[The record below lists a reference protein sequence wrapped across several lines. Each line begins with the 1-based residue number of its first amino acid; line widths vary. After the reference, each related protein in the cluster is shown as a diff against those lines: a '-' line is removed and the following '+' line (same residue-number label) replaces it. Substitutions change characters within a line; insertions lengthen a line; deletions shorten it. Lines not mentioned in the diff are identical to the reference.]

1 VTVVDYSDATL
12 DVHYDYGEYGERTQ
26 MQEKSGS
33 TVMASTSYSYDS
45 FKRLSSETRSFNG
58 LSGSY
63 SVGYTYNYAN
73 ALKQVSYTV
82 GAWSKSVNYDYNYA
96 GAPTKVGSNLR
107 TGDTTNNVATAFDFR
122 AWGALQKADYAN
134 GRRLALGYNQKRSQM
149 TNLKLQKT
157 DNSDVV
163 SNISYDYYNGG
174 GGSGGNNG
182 RIRYITD
189 HLDGNY
195 SVDVGYDDYNRLTS
209 YGGYRSYTYDAW
221 NNLLSV
227 SSSNGVGEAPNYTLT
242 NASGA
247 PVTNRINNSGYT
259 YDNAGNVTNDG
270 SLAYAYDAAGRLKT
284 AGTNN
289 SCEYDGDG
297 RKVKQVSGGYP
308 LFYLWSSVLGEPVV
322 ELDSSGGV
330 YRAYVLS
337 SGGQMLAV
345 QSYDG
350 GFYWL
355 HTDHLGNGR
364 KLTNSSGT
372 VIYRAEFDPHGQ
384 MLYEWQSSGQTYLN
398 SHKFTGYERD
408 WATNLNYAK
417 ARTYNHNRARFMQ
430 PDPLG
435 LGAADTSNP
444 QSLNRYSYVEN
455 DSMNAVDPSGLLLVR
470 FCTADQWI
478 PNEAGGELIS
488 GICYLVEIGYG
499 GFGGGPYHPIVPVD
513 PRGGPAGGGEPQGSR
528 DLQDLREVK
537 EFQKDPACFVS
548 RKHCEA
554 KCSGQFFSG
563 AANTATAIGTALWAS
578 GQPIIPKPV
587 VLGGSS
593 THTSLA
599 SQFFKNLF
607 PDARLPGRWPAPTSK
622 APLAQTTRLSTFLG
636 RATPIAGG
644 VIAGAGI
651 LIGGSLQHS
660 TCVEACL
667 KAEGKCK

>member
-1 VTVVDYSDATL
+1 M
-12 DVHYDYGEYGERTQ
+12 HYNYGEYGERTL
-26 MQEKSGS
+26 MEEKSGS
-33 TVMASTSYSYDS
+33 TVMASTSYSYDTY
-45 FKRLSSETRSFNG
+45 KRLSSETRSFNG
-58 LSGSY
+58 LSGSF
-63 SVGYTYNYAN
+63 SVGYTYNYAD

-96 GAPTKVGSNLR
+96 GAPTQIGSNLR
-107 TGDTTNNVATAFDFR
+107 TGNTANNVATAFDFR

-134 GRRLALGYNQKRSQM
+134 GRRLALGYNQKRSQL

-163 SNISYDYYNGG
+163 TNISYDYYNGG

-182 RIRYITD
+182 RVRYITD

-209 YGGYRSYTYDAW
+209 YGSYRSYTYDAW

-242 NASGA
+242 YATNGSGA
-247 PVTNRINNSGYT
+247 PSTNRINNSGYT
-259 YDNAGNVTNDG
+259 FDNAGNVTNDG

-322 ELDSSGGV
+322 ELDGSGGV

-337 SGGQMLAV
+337 SGGGMLAV

-455 DSMNAVDPSGLLLVR
+455 DPMNSVDPSGLLLVR

-478 PNEAGGELIS
+478 PSEAGGELIS
-488 GICYLVEIGYG
+488 GICYLVEFGYG
-499 GFGGGPYHPIVPVD
+499 GFGGGPIGPIHPIDPVG
-513 PRGGPAGGGEPQGSR
+513 PTGTGGDSGKNEKDHYAFVACTLDAALNAGIGLIPGGGIIKAVLTDYLGVNFNPFQYTMGKEDLFSGPSDIVDSAKISSAAYKDIAEIKYAAAGG
-528 DLQDLREVK
+528 D
-537 EFQKDPACFVS
+537 
-548 RKHCEA
+548 H
-554 KCSGQFFSG
+554 
-563 AANTATAIGTALWAS
+563 AANRAKDLVNRGSFEKLSDSKKQALQGKLDKLTKLGKVAKAA
-578 GQPIIPKPV
+578 PIIAQ
-587 VLGGSS
+587 
-593 THTSLA
+593 LA
-599 SQFFKNLF
+599 
-607 PDARLPGRWPAPTSK
+607 AVAG
-622 APLAQTTRLSTFLG
+622 FLKD
-636 RATPIAGG
+636 TYK
-644 VIAGAGI
+644 
-651 LIGGSLQHS
+651 
-660 TCVEACL
+660 CYNKYL
-667 KAEGKCK
+667 K